1 MRLLRARSASRILRR
16 AFETASEEATLR
28 EGAWII
34 AGHEVARV
42 RAGGLAIEASGK
54 KASGVS
60 ETSLSEAGRCRA
72 SRGSYSKTSGML
84 PNVGAKVEERG
95 ESAWGDIW
103 VGLVWRAD
111 CFPLRCGGGG
121 REAFFLGVRG
131 KRGMEAGVVDQK
143 GRASRLEIVCFPGP
157 RGSRESHGGAEKR
170 SMTSRCHQRAVCECR
185 AEVKSGQTR
194 GE

>member
-1 MRLLRARSASRILRR
+1 M
-16 AFETASEEATLR
+16 
-28 EGAWII
+28 I

-54 KASGVS
+54 NASGVS
-60 ETSLSEAGRCRA
+60 GTSLSEAGRCRA

-84 PNVGAKVEERG
+84 PKVGAKVEERD
-95 ESAWGDIW
+95 ESAWWDIW

-111 CFPLRCGGGG
+111 CFPLPCGGGG

-131 KRGMEAGVVDQK
+131 KRGIEAGVVDQK
-143 GRASRLEIVCFPGP
+143 GRASRLETVCFAGP

-170 SMTSRCHQRAVCECR
+170 SMTSRCHQRAVVSAELKSSRVRQIGR
-185 AEVKSGQTR
+185 AHV
-194 GE
+194 